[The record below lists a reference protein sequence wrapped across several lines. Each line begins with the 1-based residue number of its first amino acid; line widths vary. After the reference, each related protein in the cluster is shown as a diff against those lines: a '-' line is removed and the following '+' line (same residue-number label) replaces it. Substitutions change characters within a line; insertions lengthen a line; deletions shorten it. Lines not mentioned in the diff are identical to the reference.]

1 MEEGHGGEN
10 YNWDSWDWV
19 VDTGEAHDRDNMGSM
34 STVSL
39 CSYRCME
46 DTTLFGGG
54 IHARLNDYRT
64 FDVEYQMGTH
74 TAL

>member
-1 MEEGHGGEN
+1 
-10 YNWDSWDWV
+10 
-19 VDTGEAHDRDNMGSM
+19 MGSM